1 MAKKKNVLFVLAD
14 DQRFNTIHALGN
26 PDVIT
31 PTLDALIA
39 RGTTFTQAH
48 IPCGTSGA
56 VCMPSRA
63 MLNTGRTLFH
73 LEGEGQNIPPE
84 HTMMPETFK
93 NNGYDC
99 FGTGKWHNGPPA
111 FTRGFTGGENV
122 FFGGMWDHWNVPTC
136 HYDETG
142 EYDNVIDFVMDFFNH
157 NITTKMNCDKFNPG
171 KHSSELLSDTAIDYL
186 KNREGDD
193 PFYLY
198 LSYLAPHDPRTMPE
212 KFKNMYDP
220 AQITLPENCAA
231 EHPFLFGVETIRDE
245 TLCPYPRT
253 EASLKKELAE
263 YYGMI
268 THLDHELG
276 RVLAELEA
284 QHLLEDTIVL
294 FAADNGLAIGSHALM
309 GKQNHYE
316 ESVRVPLIF
325 AGPDIAAGK
334 QVDQQVYLLD
344 IFPTLCEMTGLAIP
358 ASVEGKSFYPMF
370 ADAQY
375 VTRDSLYFAYND
387 MLRSVKQDGFK
398 LIEYCNTATETQLFD
413 VAHDPCE
420 MHNLAAA
427 QPEKVAE
434 LRALLQEYRASWEDG
449 GHQYSASY
457 WDAYDAKI
465 AAQG

>member
-26 PDVIT
+26 PDVST

-73 LEGEGQNIPPE
+73 LEGEGQNIPTE

-93 NNGYDC
+93 ANGYDC

-111 FTRGFTGGENV
+111 FTRGFTCGENV

-142 EYDNVIDFVMDFFNH
+142 EYDNVVDFVMDFFYN
-157 NITTKMNCDKFNPG
+157 NKPTKIHCDKFNPG
-171 KHSSELLSDTAIDYL
+171 KHSSELLTDSALDYL
-186 KNREGDD
+186 KNREGED

-198 LSYLAPHDPRTMPE
+198 LAYLAPHDPRTMPD
-212 KFKNMYDP
+212 KFKDMYDP
-220 AQITLPENCAA
+220 EKITLPENCAN

-245 TLCPYPRT
+245 ELCPYPRT

-268 THLDHELG
+268 SHLDHELG
-276 RVLAELEA
+276 RVFAELEA
-284 QHLLEDTIVL
+284 QNLLEDTIVV

-325 AGPDIAAGK
+325 AGPDIDAGK
-334 QVDQQVYLLD
+334 QVDQYVYLLD
-344 IFPTLCEMTGLAIP
+344 IFPTLCEMTGMEIP
-358 ASVEGKSFYPMF
+358 TSVEGKSFYPMF
-370 ADAQY
+370 ENPAH
-375 VTRDSLYFAYND
+375 VTRDSLFFAYND
-387 MLRSVKQDGFK
+387 MLRSVKKDGFK

-413 VAHDPCE
+413 VVNDPCE
-420 MHNLAAA
+420 MKNLAAEC
-427 QPEKVAE
+427 PEKVAE
-434 LRALLQEYRASWEDG
+434 LRALLQEYRANWEDG
-449 GHQYSASY
+449 DHRYSASY
-457 WDAYDAKI
+457 WNAYDAKVSE
-465 AAQG
+465 